1 MRVVDVGLERGERVI
16 AFVLLM
22 LGVYTT
28 WQSLLMPAGTFSTPG
43 PGFFPRLI
51 GVLLAIAS
59 ASVLLRSAWRK
70 TAQQVTQIGHRDI
83 TAVVI
88 TLLVSAALFTP
99 LGAIPTLGLMSGVV
113 VKILRKGPW
122 WSAALFGA
130 AAAGTAWFAF
140 VWLLGVQLP
149 TSKLF

>member
-1 MRVVDVGLERGERVI
+1 MQVVNVGLERGERFI
-16 AFVLLM
+16 ALLLLA
-22 LGVYTT
+22 LGFYTT
-28 WQSLLMPAGTFSTPG
+28 WQSFLMPAGTFSTPG
-43 PGFFPRLI
+43 PGFFPRII
-51 GVLLAIAS
+51 GILLTVAA
-59 ASVLLRSAWRK
+59 ASVLLRGVWRK

-88 TLLVSAALFTP
+88 TLLVAAALFMP
-99 LGAIPTLGLMSGVV
+99 LGAIPTLGLMSGVI

-130 AAAGTAWFAF
+130 IAAGTAWFVF

-149 TSKLF
+149 VSRLF